1 MITVK
6 SILLAGV
13 LATMNIAQPQARAMR
28 NLSTFASLPDLVV
41 MEVSTTDFDNVKVR
55 VKNQGIVTAAP
66 CYLALTIKLPNGKIK
81 VFSPKVPGLQSGS
94 EAEVVVKTGF
104 MLSDANFE
112 ATVDRSNTVQESDE
126 TNNTR
131 KGKFGHYKP

>member
-1 MITVK
+1 MIK
-6 SILLAGV
+6 SILLAGILV
-13 LATMNIAQPQARAMR
+13 TMALAQPQARAI
-28 NLSTFASLPDLVV
+28 SSPATFESLPDLVV
-41 MEVSTTDFDNVKVR
+41 MEVSTTDFTNVKVR

-66 CYLALTIKLPNGKIK
+66 CYLALTIKLPDGKTK

-94 EAEVVVKTGF
+94 EATVEVNTGF

-112 ATVDRSNTVQESDE
+112 AMVDRSNTVKESDE
-126 TNNTR
+126 TNNMR